1 MATGEASQGGG
12 LDGGAGTG
20 RRGEWAAPDRPG
32 LGNRQQMEEEC
43 GAGQTRL
50 RGSEE
55 DPGLGAKPFNIRGPV
70 PLLDSRGN

>member
-1 MATGEASQGGG
+1 MEG
-12 LDGGAGTG
+12 LALDEEESGQP
-20 RRGEWAAPDRPG
+20 PDRPG